1 MRSFSMENM
10 EKTIIFIFLKIV
22 VRLQQNSNSNEKS
35 MDKKELLLM
44 ILNGLFIQVK
54 KAPLSIEVGMKLSE
68 KAIYRRIL
76 IIAKYVWVNRMYEK
90 LSAYGISR
98 LQCEFV
104 GLNKINKAMDD
115 MMDYKMNSSFKI
127 EKYFPTVKNINH
139 AANIYNAFLRHCRS
153 NYDDFCHEVDK
164 VTGNVRSFSKTEI
177 RILWRKQCPQE
188 FAEYEKK
195 CLILDNIGRRDYS
208 GHFWMGSLY

>member
-1 MRSFSMENM
+1 MENM

-115 MMDYKMNSSFKI
+115 MMDYKMN
-127 EKYFPTVKNINH
+127 
-139 AANIYNAFLRHCRS
+139 CR
-153 NYDDFCHEVDK
+153 
-164 VTGNVRSFSKTEI
+164 
-177 RILWRKQCPQE
+177 
-188 FAEYEKK
+188 
-195 CLILDNIGRRDYS
+195 
-208 GHFWMGSLY
+208 